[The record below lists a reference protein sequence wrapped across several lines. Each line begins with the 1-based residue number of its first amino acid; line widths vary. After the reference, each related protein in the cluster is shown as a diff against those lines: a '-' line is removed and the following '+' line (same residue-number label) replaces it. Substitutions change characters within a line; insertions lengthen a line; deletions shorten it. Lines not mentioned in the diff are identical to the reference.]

1 MTEGILTRE
10 QLDERLATLHRASL
24 ELVKNI
30 SLETLLER
38 IAYLACE
45 QVVAQYA
52 AVGVLDGQGKL
63 EKFIPIGMTPEAISA
78 MPHPPVGRGLI
89 GALMNATEPIRLSNI
104 QKDPRSSGFPAHH
117 PPMVSFLGVPIR
129 LGDKQLGQI
138 YLTNKLTS
146 DEFTQ
151 DDERVIEML
160 ASYAAVAIS
169 NARYYQQITDRDR
182 VLTRR
187 NEILALVNEMA
198 SSLASSEDI
207 EEVLDIVLTKVMD
220 YLRLD
225 VGEIFLRQED
235 GHNVKLALHRGDTLS
250 RLWTKSTF
258 HNGEGLVGKTAQL
271 SQLNQI
277 DLSALRAE
285 QSNNHAQYM
294 HEEVLT
300 SQLTQMVCIPLTGSH
315 GALGVMCVG
324 SCESEPLGD
333 LEMQFLSSIS
343 AWIGMAI
350 ENMHLNVQQRRL
362 AVLEERERI
371 GMDLHDGII
380 QDIFAV
386 GLTLEHARLL
396 LNDNPQASRQRIEQ
410 AVDDLNSTIRD
421 IRAYILD
428 LRPRK
433 LHEEN
438 LVDGLNRLIA
448 EFRAN
453 TLIDVTLQ
461 SPSSELRLPLP
472 QAIALFHISQ
482 EALANIA
489 KHARARHVSV
499 SVWTTN
505 DRALLEISDDGRG
518 FDPSQTKLTLGHG
531 LSNMQTRAANAG
543 GELEITSEP
552 EQGTTVLAW
561 VPYTDEV

>member
-10 QLDERLATLHRASL
+10 QLEERLATLHRASL

-45 QVVAQYA
+45 QVTAQYA
-52 AVGVLDGQGKL
+52 AVGVLDKEGKL
-63 EKFIPIGMTPEAISA
+63 EKFIPVGLTPEAIQA

-89 GALMNATEPIRLSNI
+89 GALMNSSSPIRLANI
-104 QKDPRSSGFPAHH
+104 QADPRSSGFPPHH
-117 PPMVSFLGVPIR
+117 PEMVSFLGMPIR
-129 LGDKQLGQI
+129 LGEQQLGQI
-138 YLTNKLTS
+138 YLTNKLTGS
-146 DEFTQ
+146 EFTL

-160 ASYAAVAIS
+160 AAYAAVAIS
-169 NARYYQQITDRDR
+169 NARYYQELTERDQA
-182 VLTRR
+182 LTRR
-187 NEILALVNEMA
+187 NEILRLVDEMA
-198 SSLASSEDI
+198 SSLASSENV
-207 EEVLDIVLTKVMD
+207 EEVLDNVLTKVMD
-220 YLRLD
+220 YLHLD
-225 VGEIFLRQED
+225 AGDIFLRQED
-235 GHNVKLALHRGDTLS
+235 GRNLQLALHRGDPVT
-250 RLWTKSTF
+250 RLWSQNAF
-258 HNGEGLVGKTAQL
+258 RFGEGMVGKTAKTGQLIQASIDELRAGKQSANSFFFNEEIFTSPL
-271 SQLNQI
+271 SQVICLP
-277 DLSALRAE
+277 
-285 QSNNHAQYM
+285 
-294 HEEVLT
+294 LT
-300 SQLTQMVCIPLTGSH
+300 SSRGV
-315 GALGVMCVG
+315 LGVMCVG
-324 SCESEPLGD
+324 SCTPAPLDD
-333 LEMQFLSSIS
+333 LEIQFLSSIS

-350 ENMHLNVQQRRL
+350 ENVRLNLQHRRL

-396 LNDNPQASRQRIEQ
+396 LNDNPQAARQRIEQ
-410 AVDDLNSTIRD
+410 AVNDLNSTIRD

-453 TLIDVTLQ
+453 TLIEVSLKSPAEDVRMPAQ
-461 SPSSELRLPLP
+461 
-472 QAIALFHISQ
+472 QAIALFHICQ

-489 KHARARHVSV
+489 KHARARHVTV
-499 SVWTTN
+499 ALWTTN

-518 FDPSQTKLTLGHG
+518 FDIGQTKLTIGHG
-531 LSNMQTRAANAG
+531 LSNMQTRASNAG

-561 VPYTDEV
+561 VPYTDEA